1 MGLWSFF
8 DYESRPFLK
17 ALLIILTVANAI
29 GLAVLLFGPEELLA
43 RSPGASGIVEEQMT
57 SGNGTEGGSDRLQT
71 EREIPDDLPESGP
84 VLKLTDKRVTLKV
97 GEEFDYADY
106 IEIAMDRNGT
116 DLREKVRTAGSV
128 DTDTVGRYRVTYMLR
143 SRVDDKAVS
152 RELHVTVEAE
162 ED

>member
-1 MGLWSFF
+1 L
-8 DYESRPFLK
+8 
-17 ALLIILTVANAI
+17 
-29 GLAVLLFGPEELLA
+29 
-43 RSPGASGIVEEQMT
+43 
-57 SGNGTEGGSDRLQT
+57 EGGTDRLQT

-84 VLKLTDKRVTLKV
+84 ILKLTDKNVTLKA

-106 IEIAMDRNGT
+106 IETAMDRNGT

-128 DTDTVGRYRVTYMLR
+128 DTDTAGQYHVTYMLR